1 MPKESH
7 PNSRKNLIFCR
18 NPIQMKTV
26 DDNLHGEVIQKWSS
40 THISFLLE
48 RKVAIQGFLFGIMNV
63 LASRV
68 KHEKGT

>member
-26 DDNLHGEVIQKWSS
+26 DDNLHGEVIQK
-40 THISFLLE
+40 
-48 RKVAIQGFLFGIMNV
+48 
-63 LASRV
+63 
-68 KHEKGT
+68 

>member
-26 DDNLHGEVIQKWSS
+26 DLHGEIIQKWSS